1 MANSESIQETI
12 AAKKRAMIVPRLIKG
27 AGVLGRLYREG
38 IYCLSQWSGLCPCPA
53 PTDFCCAKL
62 KWLGLIR
69 ELCGG
74 PPYETPW
81 NSPQVLSGTEGY
93 LVLELMSRKMFE
105 ATGLTIRTARP
116 GDRVPLRIGPK
127 GTHFQTIIDL
137 AAIDDDAVQAVALDA
152 VVKLQEVFGAR

>member
-1 MANSESIQETI
+1 MSSIQATI
-12 AAKKRAMIVPRLIKG
+12 AAKQRAMLPQRLTNG
-27 AGVLGRLYREG
+27 AAVLGRLWREN
-38 IYCLSQWSGLCPCPA
+38 IRCLGSWSGLCPCPA
-53 PTDFCCAKL
+53 PTDFCGAKA

-81 NSPQVLSGTEGY
+81 NSPEVLSGTEGY
-93 LVLELMSRKMFE
+93 LVLELMSRKMIE
-105 ATGLTIRTARP
+105 ATGLTIRIARP

-127 GTHFQTIIDL
+127 GTDFQTVIDL